1 MEMQTATAVRIT
13 NEFSIDDLT
22 FDQVEIKHPG
32 HGQVLVAIK
41 AASLNYRDL
50 LVATGRYSP
59 NLPKPLIIG
68 SDAAGEVIA
77 VGEGVRNFKP
87 GDRVIGSFF
96 QNWQRGEIDRDA
108 APSALGGSI
117 DGVLVTA
124 RLFDERGLVKLPA
137 HLSYEEGATLPCA
150 AVTAWNALVTTA
162 HVKSGDTVLLL
173 GTGGVSIFGLQFAQ
187 MHGARTIITSSSD
200 EKLARAKA
208 LGASETINYVKTP
221 EWGKEVMKLTNG
233 RGVDVVLEVGGA
245 GTLPSSLRSVR
256 PGGQVS
262 LIGVLTGIAEP
273 LNIGPILHNSIR
285 LQGIYV
291 GSVEMFEA
299 MNRAIVTHKMKPVV
313 DRVFSLEETREALR
327 YMESGQ
333 HLGKI
338 VIRVAPWQLR

>member
-1 MEMQTATAVRIT
+1 MELQTATAVRIT
-13 NEFSIDDLT
+13 NEFSIDALT
-22 FDQVEIKHPG
+22 FDQVEIKQPG
-32 HGQVLVAIK
+32 YGQVFVAIK
-41 AASLNYRDL
+41 AVSLNYRDL
-50 LVATGRYSP
+50 LVVTGRYSS
-59 NLPKPLIIG
+59 NLPKPLTIC
-68 SDAAGEVIA
+68 SDAAGEVTA
-77 VGEGVRNFKP
+77 VGEKVRSFKV

-108 APSALGGSI
+108 AASALGGSI

-173 GTGGVSIFGLQFAQ
+173 GTGGVSIFGLQFAH

-200 EKLARAKA
+200 EKLAQAKT
-208 LGASETINYVKTP
+208 LGASETINYVKAA
-221 EWGKEVMKLTNG
+221 EWGKEVMKLTG
-233 RGVDVVLEVGGA
+233 GSGVDVVLEVGGA
-245 GTLPSSLRSVR
+245 GTLPFSLRSVR

-262 LIGVLTGIAEP
+262 LIGVLAGIAEP
-273 LNIGPILHNSIR
+273 LNIGPILHSSIR

-299 MNRAIVTHKMKPVV
+299 MNRAIASHKMKPVV
-313 DRVFSLEETREALR
+313 DRVFSFEETREALR
-327 YMESGQ
+327 YMESGR
-333 HLGKI
+333 HFGKI
-338 VIRVAPWQLR
+338 VIRVAP